1 MIAAEEVTANPIL
14 RTDKT
19 AKLKDASRV
28 NESVNIADSDISAYH
43 SVNNAESDLTIV
55 LDEFSSFTMLP
66 TDVPAVESDEEKSNE
81 SLMETKDQTM
91 DEKDAIGSSIIHPVE
106 MIDHDEENYNESL
119 KENVKL
125 QNATVTSVDD
135 SIVEESVLFKPRTVE
150 EKIATTKLFHKVLN
164 DINKT
169 VVGNVSDMETDSI
182 NETSDNQNTERNVA
196 ETSNVHPRVDHLPS
210 SAPQYKVWKLSDF
223 DIGKPLGKGKFGSV
237 YLAREKESL
246 IVVALK
252 ILFKSQL
259 INAHVELQLVREIE
273 IQCHLNHP
281 NILKLYN
288 YFVDDKK
295 VYLILEYCLNGEL
308 YKVLQ
313 NQKDSRFS
321 EKQSAIYIFQVADAL
336 NHCHSKDVI
345 HRDIKP
351 ENILIGADGELK
363 LADFG
368 WSIHMSSSESK

>member
-1 MIAAEEVTANPIL
+1 MP
-14 RTDKT
+14 
-19 AKLKDASRV
+19 
-28 NESVNIADSDISAYH
+28 
-43 SVNNAESDLTIV
+43 
-55 LDEFSSFTMLP
+55 
-66 TDVPAVESDEEKSNE
+66 
-81 SLMETKDQTM
+81 
-91 DEKDAIGSSIIHPVE
+91 
-106 MIDHDEENYNESL
+106 
-119 KENVKL
+119 
-125 QNATVTSVDD
+125 
-135 SIVEESVLFKPRTVE
+135 LFY
-150 EKIATTKLFHKVLN
+150 LLYLN
-164 DINKT
+164 
-169 VVGNVSDMETDSI
+169 
-182 NETSDNQNTERNVA
+182 
-196 ETSNVHPRVDHLPS
+196 
-210 SAPQYKVWKLSDF
+210 KVWKLSDF

-237 YLAREKESL
+237 YLAREKGSL

-259 INAHVELQLVREIE
+259 INAQVELQLVREIE

-313 NQKDSRFS
+313 NQNDSRFS

-363 LADFG
+363 LAG
-368 WSIHMSSSESK
+368 IIV